1 MTVAGPSDERAL
13 ASLLAASGD
22 EELAQLFAARKLPP
36 STPAQDFFDVAAT
49 LLTDAS
55 VDRALTRL
63 AAPEL
68 AALAAAQTGPVAAP
82 LRSALASRALLD
94 ADGVPFQTVRSRLA
108 ERAGSEAFTSP
119 AVAPLAPADPP
130 SVAAAAERAFEQV
143 ASLAD
148 ILLAAASAP
157 LSRTGAGAISATERR
172 RLIDDGAV
180 ASAEQ
185 LEDLIVLGADAG
197 LLSDEDRSWQA
208 TDAAPEWLDEGTSDR
223 WGEVA
228 SAYVRA
234 LPEALRT
241 PEGGFLPPPA
251 WPGVYRLDP
260 EWPEQAAA
268 LVRRGVLWGV
278 LADDGLL
285 PWTAQLSRTGE
296 VDTRTLTA
304 ALPPEVDKIYLQA
317 DLSAISP
324 GPLAPRLEQRLR
336 RMATRE
342 TRAQASTYRFT
353 AESLTAAISGGESA
367 ESLHAFLSEISLTG
381 IPQPLAYLIDATAA
395 RHGAIRVGTDAATG
409 RTVVRSSS
417 PQLLA
422 TIAVDQSLRPVGL
435 VEHEGALVSR
445 AGRDAVYW
453 SLVDA
458 RYPVVAV
465 DENDHLERVL
475 RRSMRQAA
483 SEPPPRE
490 QYRELIAALRGAQS
504 GDADAAWLERELEQA
519 VRARATIDVTVSLPD
534 GSTRVFALEATG
546 LGGGRLRGLDRAA
559 DVERTLPMTSIV
571 SVSPR

>member
-1 MTVAGPSDERAL
+1 MAGPSDERAL

-49 LLTDAS
+49 LLSDAS

-68 AALAAAQTGPVAAP
+68 AALASAQTGPVAAP

-119 AVAPLAPADPP
+119 AVVPLVPADPQ

-185 LEDLIVLGADAG
+185 LEDLIVLGAYAG

-208 TDAAPEWLDEGTSDR
+208 TDAAPEWLDEGTSER

-241 PEGGFLPPPA
+241 AEGGFLPPPV

-260 EWPEQAAA
+260 EWPGQAAA

-278 LADDGLL
+278 LTDEGLL
-285 PWTAQLSRTGE
+285 PWTAQLSSTGE

-353 AESLTAAISGGESA
+353 AESLTAAMSGGESA
-367 ESLHAFLSEISLTG
+367 ESVHAFLAEISLTG

-395 RHGAIRVGTDAATG
+395 RHGAVRVGMDAATG

-435 VEHEGALVSR
+435 VKHEGALVSR

-483 SEPPPRE
+483 SEQPPRE

>member
-1 MTVAGPSDERAL
+1 MAGPSDERAL

-22 EELAQLFAARKLPP
+22 EELAQLFAARKLAT
-36 STPAQDFFDVAAT
+36 SSAAQDFFDIAAS
-49 LLTDAS
+49 LLSDAS
-55 VDRALTRL
+55 IDRALTRL
-63 AAPEL
+63 ATPEL
-68 AALAAAQTGPVAAP
+68 AALAAARGAPVAPP
-82 LRSALASRALLD
+82 LRSLLASRALLD
-94 ADGVPFQTVRSRLA
+94 ADGIPFQAVRSRLA
-108 ERAGSEAFTSP
+108 ERAGAEAFASADVP
-119 AVAPLAPADPP
+119 PLAPADPQ
-130 SVAAAAERAFEQV
+130 SVAAAAERAFEHV

-157 LSRTGAGAISATERR
+157 LSRTGAGAVSATERR

-185 LEDLIVLGADAG
+185 LEDLIALGAYAG
-197 LLSDEDRSWQA
+197 LLSDEERSWQA
-208 TDAAPEWLDEGTSDR
+208 TDAVSDWLDAGTARR
-223 WGEVA
+223 WGDVA
-228 SAYVRA
+228 SSYVRA
-234 LPEALRT
+234 LPDALRT
-241 PEGGFLPPPA
+241 PEGGFLPPSA
-251 WPGVYRLDP
+251 WPGVYRLDTD
-260 EWPEQAAA
+260 WPAQAAS
-268 LVRRGVLWGV
+268 LVRRGLLWGV
-278 LADDGLL
+278 LAEEGLL
-285 PWTAQLSRTGE
+285 PWTAQLSSTGE
-296 VDTRTLTA
+296 VDALTLTA

-353 AESLTAAISGGESA
+353 AESLTAAMSGGESA
-367 ESLHAFLSEISLTG
+367 ESVHAFLSDISLTG
-381 IPQPLAYLIDATAA
+381 IPQPLAYLIDTTAA
-395 RHGAIRVGTDAATG
+395 RHGAIRVGTDSATG

-417 PQLLA
+417 AQLLA

-465 DENDHLERVL
+465 DESDQLERVV
-475 RRSMRQAA
+475 RRSPRHAA
-483 SEPPPRE
+483 TEQPPRE
-490 QYRELIAALRGAQS
+490 QYAPLIAALRGAQS
-504 GDADAAWLERELEQA
+504 GDTDAAWLERELEQA
-519 VRARATIDVTVSLPD
+519 VRTRATIDITVSLPD

>member
-49 LLTDAS
+49 LLSDAS

-68 AALAAAQTGPVAAP
+68 AALASAQTGPVAAP

-119 AVAPLAPADPP
+119 AVVPLVPADPQ

-185 LEDLIVLGADAG
+185 LEDLIVLGAYAG

-208 TDAAPEWLDEGTSDR
+208 TDAAPEWLDEGTSER

-241 PEGGFLPPPA
+241 AEGGFLPPPV

-260 EWPEQAAA
+260 EWPGQAAA

-278 LADDGLL
+278 LTDEGLL
-285 PWTAQLSRTGE
+285 PWTAQLSSTGE

-353 AESLTAAISGGESA
+353 AESLTAAMSGGESA
-367 ESLHAFLSEISLTG
+367 ESVHAFLAEISLTG

-395 RHGAIRVGTDAATG
+395 RHGAVRVGMDAATG

-435 VEHEGALVSR
+435 VKHEGALVSR

-483 SEPPPRE
+483 SEQPPRE